1 MQAASD
7 MSLITDR
14 RKAMG
19 IAMTLKQ
26 YLDAQGV
33 RYEIMTHDKTSCS
46 SLTAQASHIPGE
58 CLAKG
63 VVLRRSN
70 GYVMAVIP
78 ASRHVD
84 LDEVCRRLDQSVDLA
99 SEDELGRL
107 FADCDMGAVPPVAK
121 AYGLEAIV
129 DEDLDA
135 QSEIYFEAGDHRTL
149 VHIDGQGF
157 RELMRDVPHARI
169 SC

>member
-1 MQAASD
+1 V
-7 MSLITDR
+7 SLITDR

-33 RYEIMTHDKTSCS
+33 RYETMTHDETSCS

-63 VVLRRSN
+63 IVLRGDD

-84 LDEVCRRLDQSVDLA
+84 LDEVRHRFDQAVGLA
-99 SEDELGRL
+99 SEDELSQL
-107 FADCDMGAVPPVAK
+107 FVDCDVGAVPPVAK
-121 AYGLEAIV
+121 AYGLEAVV
-129 DEDLDA
+129 DEALDA
-135 QSEIYFEAGDHRTL
+135 QPEIYFEAGDHRTL
-149 VHIDGQGF
+149 VHIDGQDF
-157 RELMRDVPHARI
+157 RELMKDVPHARI